1 MINSDLYLANNIF
14 NDPGRIPQRDG
25 YGDGVVEAGEK
36 NKNVVVLCCD
46 LTESTRSLAFKKKFP
61 ERFVEMG
68 IAEQN
73 MAGIAAGM
81 AYSGKIPY
89 IASYATFSPG
99 RNWDQVRVSICYSMA
114 NVKII
119 GAHAGIS
126 VGPDGA
132 THQALEDIA
141 ITRCLPNMTI
151 IVPCDYWEAMKATLA
166 IAEVNRPFYMR
177 FGREKVPVVTTDQ
190 TPFQIGRAETF
201 RNGREV
207 TVIACGSLVYES
219 LIAAEQ
225 LSNEGIDVKVINCHT
240 IKPIDEKI
248 ILEAAKETG
257 AIVTAEEHQV
267 HGGLGS
273 AVAEIVSKH
282 YPVPIEYVA
291 IMDRF
296 GESGE
301 PDELMSKFG
310 VKSPDV
316 KAAVKEVLKRK

>member
-1 MINSDLYLANNIF
+1 MLNSDLNLADSIF
-14 NDPGRIPQRDG
+14 NEPELLPQRNG

-36 NKNVVVLCCD
+36 NKDVVVLCCD
-46 LTESTRSLAFKKKFP
+46 LTESTRSLAFKKAFP

-81 AYSGKIPY
+81 AFSGKIPY

-99 RNWDQVRVSICYSMA
+99 RNWDQIRVSICYSMA

-141 ITRCLPNMTI
+141 ITRCLPNMTVI
-151 IVPCDYWEAMKATLA
+151 TPCDYWEAKKAT
-166 IAEVNRPFYMR
+166 IAMSRVEGPIYMR
-177 FGREKVPVVTTDQ
+177 FGREKVPVVTTEK
-190 TPFQIGRAETF
+190 TPFKIGRAEIF
-201 RNGREV
+201 KHGKDV

-219 LIAAEQ
+219 LIAAGG
-225 LSNEGIDVKVINCHT
+225 LSKEGIDVRVINCHT
-240 IKPIDEKI
+240 IKPIDEGI
-248 ILEAAKETG
+248 IINAAKETG

-273 AVAEIVSKH
+273 AVAEVVSNH
-282 YPVPIEYVA
+282 HAVPIEFVA

-296 GESGE
+296 GESGD
-301 PDELMSKFG
+301 PDELMANFG
-310 VKSPDV
+310 VKSPNII
-316 KAAVKEVLKRK
+316 KAVNEVLKRK